1 VLATLFAPRASEQ
14 HHRKRRK
21 QQLGASGGAAAASEM
36 EGVATATPGAGAD
49 EMTTAAAAS
58 ASAVEAVADG
68 KQFNYAV
75 RLRGLPWNANE
86 ETVGEFLKAIKARNE
101 R

>member
-1 VLATLFAPRASEQ
+1 
-14 HHRKRRK
+14 
-21 QQLGASGGAAAASEM
+21 
-36 EGVATATPGAGAD
+36 
-49 EMTTAAAAS
+49 MTTAAAAS